1 MRATTRLTD
10 EIPLGWTRIAGAK
23 TRIHIARMVEVV
35 ALTSSICG
43 MRPANSGCLK
53 TGTDLYR
60 THSRNWIEP
69 GRRQPSSTVG
79 EAKSCTTA
87 ITTPLRLALTRC
99 RDQCLS
105 GSGISLMGGLLEIG
119 RAHV

>member
-23 TRIHIARMVEVV
+23 TRIHIARVEEVV

-53 TGTDLYR
+53 TGADLSR

-69 GRRQPSSTVG
+69 GSRQESSTEG

-87 ITTPLRLALTRC
+87 ITTQLRLVLTGC
-99 RDQCLS
+99 RRQCFS
-105 GSGISLMGGLLEIG
+105 GS
-119 RAHV
+119 